1 MLSFSISSPG
11 LHVAICRV
19 IRTRH
24 PADPT
29 DPAVPRSAVVSVKT
43 TTFFQPKLA
52 PLSDAV
58 IQCIKELND
67 KGINATL
74 EVIQRNVQLKN
85 DSISDRP
92 GRDAV
97 ISCLKSLFR
106 EKKIQFSPNRG
117 YSLTIASSAS
127 SPFTTCKERQSTIL
141 PRPMM
146 SQSCSPPS
154 PLPPHPDP
162 NPGSNTENLYRV
174 ETPASNVRI
183 LSPAPPSSSA
193 RMSSPDLSSPE
204 SHRIH
209 SHLRTIPCIMH
220 RDQQR
225 YHTLPSRVRLHRE
238 PPATDSTCRRV
249 SLTPTAPTAA
259 TRPDT
264 RNQCVIH
271 RRDPRYSTLPPR
283 AKLSHEYNEEPLNGR
298 GTTTTTTGVRNREK
312 DKSVAKSAYH
322 F

>member
-1 MLSFSISSPG
+1 M
-11 LHVAICRV
+11 
-19 IRTRH
+19 
-24 PADPT
+24 
-29 DPAVPRSAVVSVKT
+29 KT

-74 EVIQRNVQLKN
+74 DVIHRNVQLKN

-127 SPFTTCKERQSTIL
+127 SPFDHVPFTTCKERQSTIL

-146 SQSCSPPS
+146 SQSGSPPS

-162 NPGSNTENLYRV
+162 NSDAGSKTEHLYRV

-183 LSPAPPSSSA
+183 LSPAPPSSSP

-220 RDQQR
+220 RDHQR

-238 PPATDSTCRRV
+238 PPPPATDSTCRRV
-249 SLTPTAPTAA
+249 SLTPAPPVA
-259 TRPDT
+259 TRSDT

-283 AKLSHEYNEEPLNGR
+283 ARLSQEYNEESLNGR

>member
-1 MLSFSISSPG
+1 M
-11 LHVAICRV
+11 
-19 IRTRH
+19 
-24 PADPT
+24 
-29 DPAVPRSAVVSVKT
+29 KT

-97 ISCLKSLFR
+97 VSCLKSLFR

-117 YSLTIASSAS
+117 YSLTSSTS

-141 PRPMM
+141 PPPVLSR
-146 SQSCSPPS
+146 SPPS
-154 PLPPHPDP
+154 LPPHSPHPDP
-162 NPGSNTENLYRV
+162 DSDHKSEHLYRV

-183 LSPAPPSSSA
+183 LSPIPPD
-193 RMSSPDLSSPE
+193 RRSPDLPSPE

-209 SHLRTIPCIMH
+209 SHLKTIPCIMH

-225 YHTLPSRVRLHRE
+225 YHSLPSRVRLHRE
-238 PPATDSTCRRV
+238 PPVASESTCRRV
-249 SLTPTAPTAA
+249 SLTPAVASPS
-259 TRPDT
+259 DT

-271 RRDPRYSTLPPR
+271 RRDQRYSTLPPK
-283 AKLSHEYNEEPLNGR
+283 AKLSQEYNEAPPNGR
-298 GTTTTTTGVRNREK
+298 GTTATTTGVRNREK
-312 DKSVAKSAYH
+312 DKSAAKSAYH